1 MQSLGF
7 VLLLCN
13 TEVLTLAFVMCIMAC
28 AVCGFTVLLS
38 EMLIKSVF
46 REIIHIMMQ
55 IVHIGMRIIHYLCK
69 LKYQPLP

>member
-28 AVCGFTVLLS
+28 AVCGFTALLS

-46 REIIHIMMQ
+46 REIIHTMKQ
-55 IVHIGMRIIHYLCK
+55 IIHIRLSYYSLFCA
-69 LKYQPLP
+69 